1 VILRIL
7 YWLGCKYDVAGIFNL
22 ADNCSRGLLSNLFT
36 FLCWVFLSLNF
47 LIVIPVSFSS
57 GK

>member
-1 VILRIL
+1 MILRIL

-22 ADNCSRGLLSNLFT
+22 ADSCSRGFLFNLFT

-47 LIVIPVSFSS
+47 LLVVSVSFSS
-57 GK
+57 GM